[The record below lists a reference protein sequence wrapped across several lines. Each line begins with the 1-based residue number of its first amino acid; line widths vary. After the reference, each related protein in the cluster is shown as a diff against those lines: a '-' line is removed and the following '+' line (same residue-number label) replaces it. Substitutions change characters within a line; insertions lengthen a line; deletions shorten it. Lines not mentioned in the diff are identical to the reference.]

1 MTVHNSSSVSAPPVG
16 ASSPPGSG
24 GAPAK
29 GRAAFIEKL
38 REEIAATEDKQ
49 TQSLLLHEAGV
60 AHEAASE
67 EPVAARDFLAAF
79 NGDAT
84 FREPLEALIRILTR
98 RRSFKNL
105 GKLLEA
111 LAKASETS
119 EDRARALWEHAVV
132 ALEFDKNKADAKA
145 KLEEAVVDNPDDA
158 TSWLELEM
166 IAAQEGDVAAVM
178 RAIEA
183 RVGIVSDSTYK
194 ALLYIQLAELSAKC
208 DQQARAYEF
217 LDAAAAL
224 EGRARFQTRLVLE
237 RVAEGDFE
245 QLSRALEGQAELI
258 AEAVEDEGRGDEIGV
273 PKFMRTR
280 EFAADAWL
288 RSAAIRRALGD
299 LDGAS
304 AMLSQAARMLPS
316 SSVVA
321 RTRLAMLEAQGE
333 VEAAAA
339 IARGEIDK
347 GAEGA
352 SAASLW
358 LRVAEAAAISND
370 RSGALEAL
378 HKALAADPRCIPA
391 RAIEL
396 DLLSDGEDPAALAS
410 SLEAMAEAFTTDAA
424 KSRAFVLG
432 AYAWACLA
440 KDAQAAKAALS
451 QASALG
457 LTASSAARLGR
468 AFASFIGDKAWFEEA
483 TKRLLVAGC
492 EADETAGLWFDLG
505 RSRLLRG
512 DAAGAE
518 DAFGRLAKSTGEGAF
533 ARATWLGRALSALA
547 VGLATPAEITA
558 DGEPPAPRMARGAAA
573 FDDLAE
579 AEADPELARGYRLVA
594 ALRALQTGKP
604 EDRDQARARL
614 EALHEAAPGDEI
626 VAFFLAEL
634 IADAGDAEAA
644 ARVIG
649 NAARGATDPD
659 GAAALHTEA
668 ALRLWGAGARA
679 AAIEE
684 IEAATG
690 AMPQAATALLV
701 WARRGVDI
709 DTIGGRRAAIDA
721 ILSSGGDV
729 ALAALERFA
738 LEVAWLAS
746 PSGDGDPAEAL
757 AALDT
762 AEANATDDLG
772 VAAALGRL
780 IFAPAGVEA
789 REPAIA
795 ATERLDG
802 EGGDGSRIARAE
814 RLRVARDIDQDPGL
828 ALQASREWFEVE
840 PTLPVAVEWLGSAL
854 RAKSPEAEI
863 DARRAIADH
872 LGPASRASM
881 DASASLVALLEHP
894 GVLHRLLT
902 QEEAPARLMNIEL
915 APPGCDPRRRASAL
929 HGLGQAIGADAELD
943 ALGLSGWS
951 YLAAGQTE
959 QALEVF
965 KAVAEAREGDL
976 AAWEG
981 VRAAAEASGDFVQA
995 ALAAAQLG
1003 SRCKDDER
1011 GAKFWE
1017 YAGLTLL
1024 EHSDAHDD
1032 AEIALERAFER
1043 NARSDKA
1050 FDKLFR
1056 RVRERKDNDKLLDLI
1071 GRRLDV
1077 AENEAEIGKLFWER
1091 ARVLQERGDSDGA
1104 LAALENVTMLEP
1116 DHVGALALA
1125 GKICQQKGAF
1135 ADAAPLFARLS
1146 AIADYP
1152 KQARLVSGITAV
1164 DIYENKLNEHDK
1176 ALEVLVNLQKAGL
1189 TTLPVRE
1196 RLARAAARTGSWSEA
1211 TGMFEQ
1217 LMNERTDSA
1226 GRVEAARFSMVI
1238 WRDKV
1243 SEPKRAQAAVEKLL
1257 EEVPDDPEALDLV
1270 LATSFDAAFRT
1281 RALGR
1286 GKTKLVDTLQ
1296 RNPVDLE
1303 RVSLLSRIAQAQ
1315 QDAALRQATLGAM
1328 AALGSV
1334 SSGQKADRAILDEL
1348 ATLDAKLPGK
1358 PQVVL
1363 DARALAEIAD
1373 PEDQG
1378 PVADLF
1384 AVIAETVTESLGPS
1398 LEALGVTKKN
1408 RVDPKG
1414 GPPLRTAV
1422 AEWMGALGF
1431 ESDFELYVGGSDGSA
1446 VQGVAG
1452 EVPALVVGAE
1462 VTTPLSAATR
1472 SAIAREVFALRRGI
1486 CAVRSRDD
1494 AAIASCAIAVCNAVG
1509 INVPN
1514 PGYAVFAEV
1523 SRAVQKTISRK
1534 VKKNA
1539 GDVCARFVQS
1549 GQDPKLWAVAAR
1561 RSIDRMAAIAAGD
1574 VSLVL
1579 AEILRAPRSDLAPL
1593 VRESDRARS
1602 LLRFVLSPGYLE
1614 LRKKLGMGVR

>member
-1 MTVHNSSSVSAPPVG
+1 MTNSSSLSAPPSG
-16 ASSPPGSG
+16 ASSPPGK
-24 GAPAK
+24 P
-29 GRAAFIEKL
+29 RAAFIEKL
-38 REEIAATEDKQ
+38 REEIAATEDKS

-79 NGDAT
+79 NGDAS

-111 LAKASETS
+111 LVKASETG

-166 IAAQEGDVAAVM
+166 IAAQEQDVAAVM

-258 AEAVEDEGRGDEIGV
+258 AESVEDEGRGDEIGV
-273 PKFMRTR
+273 PKYMRTR

-370 RSGALEAL
+370 RAGALEAL
-378 HKALAADPRCIPA
+378 HKALAADARCIPA

-457 LTASSAARLGR
+457 LTASSAARFGR
-468 AFASFIGDKAWFEEA
+468 AFASIIGDKAWFEEA

-512 DAAGAE
+512 DTAGAE

-533 ARATWLGRALSALA
+533 ARSAWLGRALAALA
-547 VGLATPAEITA
+547 VGLATPPETTA
-558 DGEPPAPRMARGAAA
+558 DGEPPPARTARAAAA

-579 AEADPELARGYRLVA
+579 AEADPDLSRGYRLVA
-594 ALRALQTGKP
+594 ALRSLQAG
-604 EDRDQARARL
+604 DREKARERL
-614 EALHEAAPGDEI
+614 AAMHEAAPGDEI
-626 VAFFLAEL
+626 VAFFLAEVVS
-634 IADAGDAEAA
+634 DMGEFEAA

-649 NAARGATDPD
+649 AAARSANDAES
-659 GAAALHTEA
+659 AAALHTEA
-668 ALRLWGAGARA
+668 ALRLWNAGARA

-690 AMPQAATALLV
+690 AMPKAAGALLV

-709 DTIGGRRAAIDA
+709 DTLGGRRAAIEA
-721 ILSSGGDV
+721 VLQSGGDA
-729 ALAALERFA
+729 ALAALERFT
-738 LEVAWLAS
+738 LELGWLAS
-746 PSGDGDPAEAL
+746 EGDPAEAL
-757 AALDT
+757 VALET
-762 AEANATDDLG
+762 AETQGTDD
-772 VAAALGRL
+772 VAIAAALGRL
-780 IFAPAGVEA
+780 IFAPAGVDA

-795 ATERLDG
+795 AMDRLEG
-802 EGGDGSRIARAE
+802 EGGDASRIARAE
-814 RLRVARDIDQDPGL
+814 RLRVARDVDQDAGL
-828 ALQASREWFEVE
+828 ALQASRDWFEVE
-840 PTLPVAVEWLGSAL
+840 PTLPVALEWLGSAL
-854 RAKSPEAEI
+854 RARSPEEEI
-863 DARRAIADH
+863 DARRAVANH
-872 LGPASRASM
+872 LPSASRASM
-881 DASASLVALLEHP
+881 GASASLVGLLEHP

-902 QEEAPARLMNIEL
+902 DEEPAARLMNLEL

-929 HGLGQAIGADAELD
+929 HGLGQAIGPDAELD
-943 ALGLSGWS
+943 ALGLAGWS
-951 YLAAGQTE
+951 YLAAGRAE
-959 QALEVF
+959 EALEAF
-965 KAVAEAREGDL
+965 KAVAEARDADL
-976 AAWEG
+976 SAWEG
-981 VRAAAEASGDFVQA
+981 VRASAEAAGDFVQA

-1011 GAKFWE
+1011 GARFWE

-1043 NARSDKA
+1043 NPRAHKA

-1056 RVRERKDNDKLLDLI
+1056 RVRDRKDNDKLLELI
-1071 GRRLDV
+1071 GKRLDV
-1077 AENEAEIGKLFWER
+1077 ADDEAEIGKLFWER
-1091 ARVLQERGDSDGA
+1091 ARVLQERGDADGA

-1164 DIYENKLNEHDK
+1164 DIYENKLGEHDK
-1176 ALEVLVNLQKAGL
+1176 ALEVLVNLQRAGL

-1196 RLARAAARTGSWSEA
+1196 RLARAAARTESWSEA

-1217 LMNERTDSA
+1217 LMTERAEAA
-1226 GRVEAARFSMVI
+1226 GRVEAARFAMVI

-1243 SEPKRAQAAVEKLL
+1243 GDAKKAQPAVEKLL
-1257 EEVPDDPEALDLV
+1257 EEIPDDPEALGLV
-1270 LATSFDAAFRT
+1270 LDTSFESGFRT
-1281 RALGR
+1281 RALAR
-1286 GKTKLVDTLQ
+1286 GKARLIESLQ

-1303 RVSLLSRIAQAQ
+1303 RVTLLSKIAAAQ
-1315 QDAALRQATLGAM
+1315 QDLPLRQAALGAM
-1328 AALGSV
+1328 AALG
-1334 SSGQKADRAILDEL
+1334 KTDRATLEEL
-1348 ATLDAKLPGK
+1348 SSLDAKLPSK

-1373 PEDQG
+1373 PDDHG
-1378 PVADLF
+1378 PAAELF

-1431 ESDFELYVGGSDGSA
+1431 ETDFELYVGGPDPHA

-1452 EVPALVVGAE
+1452 EVPALVLGAE
-1462 VTTPLSAATR
+1462 VTIPLSAASR

-1486 CAVRSRDD
+1486 CALRSRDD
-1494 AAIASCAIAVCNAVG
+1494 ASIASCAYAVCNVVG

-1523 SRAVQKTISRK
+1523 SRSVQKTISRK

-1539 GDVCARFVQS
+1539 TDVCGRFVHS
-1549 GQDPKLWAVAAR
+1549 GQDPRAWAEAAR
-1561 RSIDRMAAIAAGD
+1561 RSIDRMAAIAAGE

-1579 AEILRAPRSDLAPL
+1579 SETLRAPRAELAPL
-1593 VRESDRARS
+1593 VRDSERAKN

>member
-16 ASSPPGSG
+16 ASSPPLGPGGGSG
-24 GAPAK
+24 GTSAK

-49 TQSLLLHEAGV
+49 AQALLLHEAGV
-60 AHEAASE
+60 AHEAAAE

-145 KLEEAVVDNPDDA
+145 RLEEAVVDNPDDA
-158 TSWLELEM
+158 TSWIELEM
-166 IAAQEGDVAAVM
+166 IAAQEGDVASVI

-370 RSGALEAL
+370 RAGALEAL
-378 HKALAADPRCIPA
+378 HKALAADARCIPA

-457 LTASSAARLGR
+457 LTASAAARLGR
-468 AFASFIGDKAWFEEA
+468 AFAAIIGDKAWFEEA

-492 EADETAGLWFDLG
+492 EPDETAGLWFDLG

-512 DAAGAE
+512 DAAGAD
-518 DAFGRLAKSTGEGAF
+518 DAFGRLAKSAGDGAF
-533 ARATWLGRALSALA
+533 ARSAWLGRALSALA
-547 VGLATPAEITA
+547 VGLANAAETTA
-558 DGEPPAPRMARGAAA
+558 DGEPPARVTRGAAA

-579 AEADPELARGYRLVA
+579 AESEPDVARGYRLVA

-604 EDRDQARARL
+604 EDRQQARARL
-614 EALHEAAPGDEI
+614 EALHEGAPGDEI
-626 VAFFLAEL
+626 IAFFLAEL
-634 IADAGDAEAA
+634 VADMGEAEAA

-649 NAARGATDPD
+649 NAARGSTDAE
-659 GAAALHTEA
+659 GAAALHVEA
-668 ALRLWGAGARA
+668 ALRLWNAGARG

-690 AMPQAATALLV
+690 AMPKAAGALLV

-709 DTIGGRRAAIDA
+709 DSLAGRRAAIEA
-721 ILSSGGDV
+721 ILASGGD
-729 ALAALERFA
+729 AAIAALERFA
-738 LEVAWLAS
+738 LEVAWLS
-746 PSGDGDPAEAL
+746 SEGDPAEAL
-757 AALDT
+757 VALET
-762 AEANATDDLG
+762 AEANGTDDLA

-789 REPAIA
+789 REPALA
-795 ATERLDG
+795 ATDRLDS

-814 RLRVARDIDQDPGL
+814 RLRVARDIDQDAGL
-828 ALQASREWFEVE
+828 ALQAARDWFEVE
-840 PTLPVAVEWLGSAL
+840 PTLPVALEWLGSAM
-854 RAKSPEAEI
+854 RAKSPEAEV

-872 LGPASRASM
+872 LGPAPRASM

-902 QEEAPARLMNIEL
+902 QEEAPARLMNMEL

-929 HGLGQAIGADAELD
+929 HGLGQALGADAELD
-943 ALGLSGWS
+943 ALGLAGWS

-965 KAVAEAREGDL
+965 KAVAEARDGDL

-1003 SRCKDDER
+1003 ARCKDDER

-1024 EHSDAHDD
+1024 EHSEAHDD

-1056 RVRERKDNDKLLDLI
+1056 RVRDRKDNDKLLDLI
-1071 GRRLDV
+1071 GRRLEV

-1164 DIYENKLNEHDK
+1164 DIYENKLNEHEK

-1196 RLARAAARTGSWSEA
+1196 RLARAAARTGSWAEA

-1217 LMNERTDSA
+1217 LMNERADSA

-1257 EEVPDDPEALDLV
+1257 DEVPDDAEALDLV
-1270 LATSFDAAFRT
+1270 LGTSFDAAFRS

-1286 GKTKLVDTLQ
+1286 GKAKLIETLQ
-1296 RNPVDLE
+1296 RDPVDLE

-1315 QDAALRQATLGAM
+1315 QDPGLRQATLGAM
-1328 AALGSV
+1328 AALG
-1334 SSGQKADRAILDEL
+1334 KADRAILDEL
-1348 ATLDAKLPGK
+1348 AALDAKLPGK

-1363 DARALAEIAD
+1363 DARALSEIAD
-1373 PEDQG
+1373 PDDQG

-1431 ESDFELYVGGSDGSA
+1431 ESDFELYVGGPDPSA

-1452 EVPALVVGAE
+1452 EVPALVLGAE
-1462 VTTPLSAATR
+1462 VTTPLSAASR

-1494 AAIASCAIAVCNAVG
+1494 AAIASCAIAVCNVVG

-1539 GDVCARFVQS
+1539 GDACARFVQS
-1549 GQDPKLWAVAAR
+1549 GQDPKAWAVAAR
-1561 RSIDRMAAIAAGD
+1561 RSIDRMAAIAAGE

-1579 AEILRAPRSDLAPL
+1579 SEVLRAPRADLAPL

>member
-1 MTVHNSSSVSAPPVG
+1 MTVHNSPSHSAPPSG
-16 ASSPPGSG
+16 ASSPP
-24 GAPAK
+24 APGK
-29 GRAAFIEKL
+29 GRPAFIEKL
-38 REEIAATEDKQ
+38 REEIAATEDKA

-60 AHEAASE
+60 AHEAAAE

-111 LAKASETS
+111 LTKASETS

-132 ALEFDKNKADAKA
+132 ALEFDKNKSDARA

-158 TSWLELEM
+158 TSWVELEM
-166 IAAQEGDVAAVM
+166 LAAQEGDVSAVM

-183 RVGIVSDSTYK
+183 RVGIVADTTYK
-194 ALLYIQLAELSAKC
+194 ALLYIQLAELSAKV

-304 AMLSQAARMLPS
+304 AMLSQAARMLPN

-358 LRVAEAAAISND
+358 LRVAEAAAIAND
-370 RSGALEAL
+370 RVGALDAL

-396 DLLSDGEDPAALAS
+396 DLLSDGEDPSALAS

-424 KSRAFVLG
+424 KSRAFMLG
-432 AYAWACLA
+432 AYAWSCLA

-468 AFASFIGDKAWFEEA
+468 AFASIMGDKAWFEEA

-492 EADETAGLWFDLG
+492 EADETAGLWFELG

-512 DAAGAE
+512 DSAGAE
-518 DAFGRLAKSTGEGAF
+518 DAFGRLAKATGDGAF
-533 ARATWLGRALSALA
+533 ARSAWLGRALAALA
-547 VGLATPAEITA
+547 VGLAPSESAANFGAEKTGDTTA
-558 DGEPPAPRMARGAAA
+558 DGDVPARTARAASA
-573 FDDLAE
+573 FDDLAD
-579 AEADPELARGYRLVA
+579 AETDPDLARGYRLVA
-594 ALRALQTGKP
+594 ALRALQTG
-604 EDRDQARARL
+604 DREGARARL
-614 EALHEAAPGDEI
+614 EKMHDAAPADEI
-626 VAFFLAEL
+626 VAFFLAETV
-634 IADAGDAEAA
+634 ADMGEFEAA

-649 NAARGATDPD
+649 NAARASTDAE

-668 ALRLWGAGARA
+668 ALRLWAAGARGA
-679 AAIEE
+679 ALEE

-690 AMPQAATALLV
+690 AMPKAAGALLV

-709 DTIGGRRAAIDA
+709 DTIAGRRAAIEA
-721 ILSSGGDV
+721 VVTSGGDA

-746 PSGDGDPAEAL
+746 PSGSADADPAEAL
-757 AALDT
+757 VALET
-762 AEANATDDLG
+762 AEASTTDDLA

-780 IFAPAGVEA
+780 VFAPAGVEA
-789 REPAIA
+789 REPAVA
-795 ATERLDG
+795 AMDRLEA
-802 EGGDGSRIARAE
+802 EGGDASRIARAE
-814 RLRVARDIDQDPGL
+814 RLRVARDVDQDFGV
-828 ALQASREWFEVE
+828 ALEASRDWFEVE

-854 RAKSPEAEI
+854 RAKSPEAEVE
-863 DARRAIADH
+863 ARRAIADH
-872 LGPASRASM
+872 LQPAARASM

-894 GVLHRLLT
+894 GILHRLLT
-902 QEEAPARLMNIEL
+902 QEEAPARLMNVEL

-929 HGLGQAIGADAELD
+929 HGLGQSIGADAELD
-943 ALGLSGWS
+943 GLGLSGWS
-951 YLAAGQTE
+951 YLAAGQADE
-959 QALEVF
+959 ALEVF
-965 KAVAEAREGDL
+965 KAVAEARDGDL
-976 AAWEG
+976 SAWEG
-981 VRAAAEASGDFVQA
+981 VRAAAEATGDFVQA

-1003 SRCKDDER
+1003 SRCKEDER

-1043 NARSDKA
+1043 NPRADKA

-1056 RVRERKDNDKLLDLI
+1056 RVRERKENDKLLELI
-1071 GRRLDV
+1071 AKRLEV
-1077 AENEAEIGKLFWER
+1077 ADSEAEIGKLFWER

-1135 ADAAPLFARLS
+1135 EDAAPLFARLS
-1146 AIADYP
+1146 TIADYP

-1164 DIYENKLNEHDK
+1164 DIYESKLNEHDK

-1196 RLARAAARTGSWSEA
+1196 RLARAAARTGSWSDA

-1243 SEPKRAQAAVEKLL
+1243 SEPKKAQAAAAKLL
-1257 EEVPDDPEALDLV
+1257 EEVPDDPEALALV
-1270 LATSFDAAFRT
+1270 LATGFDSGFRGS
-1281 RALGR
+1281 ALER
-1286 GKTKLVDTLQ
+1286 GKATLISTLQ

-1303 RVSLLSRIAQAQ
+1303 RVTLLAKIASDQ
-1315 QDAALRQATLGAM
+1315 QDTALRQTALGAM
-1328 AALGSV
+1328 AALG
-1334 SSGQKADRAILDEL
+1334 KADRAVLEEL

-1363 DARALAEIAD
+1363 DARALSEIAD
-1373 PEDQG
+1373 PEDHG
-1378 PVADLF
+1378 PVAELF

-1431 ESDFELYVGGSDGSA
+1431 ESDFELYVGGPDPHA

-1462 VTTPLSAATR
+1462 VTTPLSPASR

-1539 GDVCARFVQS
+1539 ADVCARFVQS
-1549 GQDPKLWAVAAR
+1549 GQDPKAWAVAAR
-1561 RSIDRMAAIAAGD
+1561 CSIDRMAAIAAGE

-1579 AEILRAPRSDLAPL
+1579 AEALRAPRADLAPL